1 MFNLQVSNPSVT
13 NPKFR
18 NLRATVSNTIVVNRN
33 WKEILPHHLAEKSAI
48 RRSDFPTVGPA
59 FPSKRNSLGKKRPFV
74 ALLCGQLSAKPKER
88 PKTLGGLA

>member
-1 MFNLQVSNPSVT
+1 LSKAQNRQALQSTST
-13 NPKFR
+13 
-18 NLRATVSNTIVVNRN
+18 TVPNTVVVNSN

-59 FPSKRNSLGKKRPFV
+59 FPANKGNSLGKERPFV
-74 ALLCGQLSAKPKER
+74 VLLCGQLSAKRKER